1 MGSRHP
7 LTLPERVAARLL
19 TGGVGHLVAG
29 LVDWVVLLARVAWAR
44 ARGREIS

>member
-7 LTLPERVAARLL
+7 LTLPERLAARLL

-29 LVDWVVLLARVAWAR
+29 VVDWVTLVRRYAWAR
-44 ARGREIS
+44 ARGRSLT